1 MSEELTLDCNGN
13 ELQEGNAVVAMRT
26 LKVKGTSLTIKKGE
40 VIKNIRLTSNP
51 KEIEVRI
58 GRTTIALNTDYFKK
72 H

>member
-1 MSEELTLDCNGN
+1 MSEELTLDCNSN

-26 LKVKGTSLTIKKGE
+26 LKVKGTSLTIKKGD

-58 GRTTIALNTDYFKK
+58 GRTTIALLTDYFKK